1 MSFVTANYGYWE
13 FWAPYAPLDGF
24 YGEHSCIFDG
34 ENKLIY
40 VNPAIASISV
50 KEDIYSDWKEWSQVR
65 DHAKFLPAI
74 RTTGGDPIGD
84 TGEFTGDVY
93 FLING
98 WRFIIDHSLNI
109 DGVIYSDDYPSPFI
123 QTAGTQIITN
133 KVSSLVSVIA
143 PQVQI
148 SGITVPTVQEIRQEM
163 DTNSSKL
170 FSIKTKVDTLNNG
183 PTAAVIADAVRTE
196 LTPELA
202 HLMTLENTGLSPTQA
217 TMLLEM
223 YDLLGLDPTKPLI
236 VTQNARV
243 AGDINQMIT
252 TTTNETIVSR
262 V

>member
-1 MSFVTANYGYWE
+1 MNITFGYGYWE
-13 FWAPYAPLDGF
+13 FWAPYAPLDGY

-40 VNPAIASISV
+40 VNPNVSAISV
-50 KEDIYSDWKEWSQVR
+50 KEDVYSDWKEWSQVR

-98 WRFIIDHSLNI
+98 WQFVIDHSLNI
-109 DGVIYSDDYPSPFI
+109 DGVIYSDDFDSPFV
-123 QTAGTQIITN
+123 QTVGTQIVTN

-143 PQVQI
+143 PQI
-148 SGITVPTVQEIRQEM
+148 SGITVPTAVEIRQEM

-170 FSIKTKVDTLNNG
+170 ISINNKVQTL
-183 PTAAVIADAVRTE
+183 T
-196 LTPELA
+196 
-202 HLMTLENTGLSPTQA
+202 NTGLTTTQA

-223 YDLLGLDPTKPLI
+223 YNLLGLDPTKPLI

-243 AGDINQMIT
+243 AGDINQMIVT
-252 TTTNETIVSR
+252 SSTETIVSR

>member
-74 RTTGGDPIGD
+74 RTTGGDPVGG
-84 TGEFTGDVY
+84 GEYTGDVY

-98 WRFIIDHSLNI
+98 WRLIIDHSLNI
-109 DGVIYSDDYPSPFI
+109 DGVIYSDDFPSPFV
-123 QTAGTQIITN
+123 QVEGTQIVTN

-143 PQVQI
+143 PQI
-148 SGITVPTVQEIRQEM
+148 SGITVPTVTEIRQEM
-163 DTNSSKL
+163 DTNSTKL
-170 FSIKTKVDTLNNG
+170 ISIKDKVDTLNNG
-183 PTAAVIADAVRTE
+183 PTAAQIRQEMDTNSEKLAQIKAILDSMDVPTVIQIRQEMDTNSAKLIEISNKTDDALTKTE
-196 LTPELA
+196 FLA
-202 HLMTLENTGLSPTQA
+202 LQ
-217 TMLLEM
+217 
-223 YDLLGLDPTKPLI
+223 
-236 VTQNARV
+236 
-243 AGDINQMIT
+243 
-252 TTTNETIVSR
+252 
-262 V
+262 